1 MTRAPDTMGVLMT
14 TDVVT
19 VAPDATVRDALRAMI
34 EHDIG
39 SVVVAEGG
47 AAIGVF
53 TERDVTRHVL
63 TDAAVLEERVHELST
78 SPQKYG
84 NVTTPARLGCISPAR
99 ETDAQEKPIHHR
111 AERPGT
117 RGAGSPGLPVH
128 VAVSGC
134 RTGQDRAHGGCG
146 PRQRPDRGPSGHPPR
161 GRLQVAQTLLHRAA
175 RRPPGATPA
184 RTAKRL
190 SPPRESSRSRRSP
203 VSYPAALACRFRVCR
218 SPTSATRSLPVAW
231 WPRSRARPSGAGWP
245 RTRSAPGPTAAGSS
259 PAPRTLRPG
268 PPACWTCTRGSGRAS
283 RWTPTTT

>member
-84 NVTTPARLGCISPAR
+84 NVTTPARLGCLSPAR
-99 ETDAQEKPIHHR
+99 ETDAQEKPIHPR
-111 AERPGT
+111 AERSGT

-134 RTGQDRAHGGCG
+134 RTGQDRAHGGRG

-161 GRLQVAQTLLHRAA
+161 GRPSVFPPEVVIEAKAIAGELPSRLGLPLSRLQVPDIRDEVITPGLVAA
-175 RRPPGATPA
+175 ISGATIWRWLATDAIRPW
-184 RTAKRL
+184 
-190 SPPRESSRSRRSP
+190 SHRSWI
-203 VSYPAALACRFRVCR
+203 F
-218 SPTSATRSLPVAW
+218 
-231 WPRSRARPSGAGWP
+231 
-245 RTRSAPGPTAAGSS
+245 